1 MITRILVTTFFCLV
15 MSVTTHAQGVK
26 QLPRPEWNNS
36 SDGSITLV
44 DALTFRRSEREFAA
58 TPLTDGELS
67 KILWAACGLNRP
79 AEGRITAPSAINA
92 QDITVFVC
100 REDGAWRYDA
110 QNHQLVNVTGK
121 DLRKAVA
128 GRQDFAAKAPV
139 SLVLVSDISKVR
151 NLSELGAMDAGY
163 VSENICLICTAMN
176 LATVPRATM
185 DSDVLKKELGLSASQ
200 LPMLNHP
207 IGHRP

>member
-1 MITRILVTTFFCLV
+1 MNKRFLIISLLCLI
-15 MSVTTHAQGVK
+15 SSAAINAQVVK

-36 SDGSITLV
+36 SDGSMTLV

-67 KILWAACGLNRP
+67 KILWATCGLNRP

-92 QDITVFVC
+92 QDITVYVC

-110 QNHQLVNVTGK
+110 QNHQLVKITGK

-128 GRQDFAAKAPV
+128 SRQDFAAKAPV

-151 NLSELGAMDAGY
+151 NRSELGAMDAGY

-185 DSDVLKKELGLSASQ
+185 DSETLRKELGLTTSQ
-200 LPMLNHP
+200 VPMLNHP
-207 IGHRP
+207 VGHRP

>member
-1 MITRILVTTFFCLV
+1 MMKTILLLAGLLLLSRGAV
-15 MSVTTHAQGVK
+15 AQETQK
-26 QLPRPEWNNS
+26 LPRPEWNGS
-36 SDGSITLV
+36 SDGSMTLV
-44 DALTFRRSEREFAA
+44 DALTFRRSEREFAT

-92 QDITVFVC
+92 QDITVYVC
-100 REDGAWRYDA
+100 RADGAWRYDA
-110 QNHQLVNVTGK
+110 QEHQLVKVSSK

-128 GRQDFAAKAPV
+128 GRQDFAAVAPV
-139 SLVLVSDISKVR
+139 SLVLVSDISKVHDHA
-151 NLSELGAMDAGY
+151 EFGAMDAGY

-185 DSDVLKKELGLSASQ
+185 EKDILAHELQLGEKQVL
-200 LPMLNHP
+200 MLNHP
-207 IGHRP
+207 IGHRVK